1 MYLVVTQ
8 QLIQFNSFP
17 KLLKILPILAMVGL
31 LIACKSNDNDLKL
44 VVEDEINGPLAWPI
58 DCIPGETCLHIGYP
72 DIDET
77 GTAYDC
83 GSPGYFGHQ
92 GTDISISLDQKENG
106 VAVYAAAD
114 GVVLW
119 VFDGKYDNCPDNHPD
134 CDTPPEGWFQPGQTN
149 GYRVCTQ
156 LGYYCHSGDCCCFWC
171 FDGGNVVVIRHDDIP
186 GLFAT
191 RYDHFK
197 TNSIV
202 VEPGES
208 VIQGQKIGE
217 VGSAGNSTGPHLHFE
232 VWGNGFYKLADPWAG
247 ECGPNHASSMWM
259 YDPPW
264 NSGS

>member
-1 MYLVVTQ
+1 M
-8 QLIQFNSFP
+8 LI
-17 KLLKILPILAMVGL
+17 KILSILTMLGL
-31 LIACKSNDNDLKL
+31 LMACKSDDDEGNIIT
-44 VVEDEINGPLAWPI
+44 EDEINGPLSWPI
-58 DCIPGETCLHIGYP
+58 DCIPGETCLSIGYP

-77 GTAYDC
+77 GMAYDC

-92 GTDISISLDQKENG
+92 GTDINISMDQKENG

-119 VFDGKYDNCPDNHPD
+119 VFDGKYDNCPDANNPD
-134 CDTPPEGWFQPGQTN
+134 CDAPPEGWFQAGQTR
-149 GYRVCTQ
+149 GYRVCTE
-156 LGYYCHSGDCCCFWC
+156 LGDYCQSGDCCCFWC
-171 FDGGNVVVIRHDDIP
+171 FDGGNVVVIRHHGIS

-191 RYDHFK
+191 RYGHFK

-232 VWGNGFYKLADPWAG
+232 VWGTGFYQLVDPWAG
-247 ECGPNHASSMWM
+247 ECGPNRSSSMWM
-259 YDPPW
+259 YEPPW
-264 NSGS
+264 DSGS